1 MSEIKFV
8 RDGWA
13 LDPIPAYKGGKL
25 SEVYATGHGIS
36 MGDPEKG
43 GRLQLISETSAEEFL
58 AYVKALED
66 AGYSKAFYRELG
78 DNLYAQYTNG
88 SELVYTYYTGC
99 EKETHVIHDF
109 AISAIFKA

>member
-36 MGDPEKG
+36 MGVPY
-43 GRLQLISETSAEEFL
+43 RSIALLVFALLQE
-58 AYVKALED
+58 V
-66 AGYSKAFYRELG
+66 
-78 DNLYAQYTNG
+78 
-88 SELVYTYYTGC
+88 
-99 EKETHVIHDF
+99 F
-109 AISAIFKA
+109 ARFSAIRKR